1 MKTFLNISELHYR
14 TLRAHLFPGDHKEAV
29 AIALCGRSITA
40 ERRGLIVHELIP
52 IPYDQC
58 HTRAPDLVHWST
70 ELVKDQLEKARKK
83 HLSVVKIH
91 CHPDGPAY
99 FSHLDTQSDLELFDS
114 VYGWVNDDGPHVSLI
129 MLPDG
134 KLFGRF
140 IEPDLSF
147 TPIDRVRRV
156 GDDLHFWD
164 HQDTTQPLP
173 EQSLRSIQAFG
184 EGTIGQ
190 LQKMRI
196 AVVGCSG
203 TGSPVIE
210 QLARFG
216 VGELYLI
223 DPDRIEVKNLN
234 RILNATM
241 EDAIYSSLKVD
252 VQKSAI
258 EQMGFG
264 TKVHTYAH
272 NLYDDLDLLREL
284 ASFDFIFGCVDS
296 VDGRHLLNT
305 LATFYCIPYL
315 DLGVKLLADG
325 RGGIDHICST
335 VHYLQ
340 PGESLLERG
349 VYSAETLRATS
360 LHRANPQEYERLQKE
375 GYIANLPVDSPAV
388 ISVNMQVAA
397 LAVQELL
404 ARIHHFR
411 YPVGN
416 HSGNKNFA
424 IQRWDSINGTFQHFE
439 DNHPKELLAKYI
451 GRGDLQPFL
460 NLPEFSPTEQHLNQL
475 V

>member
-14 TLRAHLFPGDHKEAV
+14 TLQAHLFPGDKKEAV

-52 IPYDQC
+52 IPYYQC

-70 ELVKDQLEKARKK
+70 ELVKEQLEKARKK

-99 FSHLDTQSDLELFDS
+99 FSHVDTQSDLELFDS
-114 VYGWVNDDGPHVSLI
+114 VYGWVNDDGPHASLI

-147 TPIDRVRRV
+147 TPIDRIRLV

-216 VGELYLI
+216 VGDLYLI
-223 DPDRIEVKNLN
+223 DPDRIELKNLN

-241 EDAIYSSLKVD
+241 EDADSSRFKVD
-252 VQKSAI
+252 VQKAAI
-258 EQMGFG
+258 DRLGFG
-264 TKVHTYAH
+264 TKVHAYPC
-272 NLYDDLDLLREL
+272 NLYDDPDLLKDL
-284 ASFDFIFGCVDS
+284 ASCDFIFGCMDS

-325 RGGIDHICST
+325 CGGIDHICT
-335 VHYLQ
+335 TIHYLQ
-340 PGESLLERG
+340 PGESLLERR
-349 VYSAETLRATS
+349 VYSAETLRAIS

-397 LAVQELL
+397 FAVLELL

-411 YPVGN
+411 YPIGS
-416 HSGNKNFA
+416 HSGNLKFA
-424 IQRWDSINGTFQHFE
+424 VQRWDLVNGTFQPSA
-439 DNHPKELLAKYI
+439 DDHPKGLLTKYI
-451 GRGDLQPFL
+451 GRGDMQPL
-460 NLPEFSPTEQHLNQL
+460 LDLPELSLTENYQHQL
-475 V
+475 A